1 MGSTSSQRTLW
12 QRYKQL
18 GLWSKLSIWGSLSSI
33 IALLIFFVIPQPRPL
48 APIQSNSAAR
58 SPGAMVLQSGRDIV
72 INAPS
77 ISTATSSHNRPEQG
91 GPKVHQSKAPR
102 VREGP
107 TQTMINSPGGIQ
119 AGGDVT
125 VNSDRRLI
133 NSIVL
138 QVSIETQTIASTVT
152 DVKVSAGLG
161 SALALFTANKT
172 RFRFVT
178 DFMIRDQQL
187 TPVQRRLTFVY
198 TPETPTE
205 LLGKPIE
212 LLASI
217 NLLAVDYAKIFATKH
232 FDTTIGDTIFNC
244 SVIINGVSVAT
255 ISAGVKPAGSLG
267 TGQANLNVVEVFSKI
282 PGAYAAAVSR

>member
-1 MGSTSSQRTLW
+1 MGSQRTLW

-18 GLWSKLSIWGSLSSI
+18 GFWSKLSVWGSLASI
-33 IALLIFFVIPQPRPL
+33 IALLLFFFVPQPRPL
-48 APIQSNSAAR
+48 ATIQSNSVAS
-58 SPGAMVLQSGRDIV
+58 SPGTTVLQSGRDIV
-72 INAPS
+72 INTPS
-77 ISTATSSHNRPEQG
+77 ISTTTTSNNK
-91 GPKVHQSKAPR
+91 PKQEGSTVHQSKAPR
-102 VREGP
+102 AKEGP

-138 QVSIETQTIASTVT
+138 QVLIETQTIVSTVT

-161 SALALFTANKT
+161 SALALFTADKT

-187 TPVQRRLTFVY
+187 TPTLRRLTFVY

-217 NLLAVDYAKIFATKH
+217 NLLVMDYAKIFSIKH
-232 FDTTIGDTIFNC
+232 FDTTLGDTILNC
-244 SVIINGVSVAT
+244 YVIINGVSVAT
-255 ISAGVKPAGSLG
+255 VSAGVQPTGALGAGQ
-267 TGQANLNVVEVFSKI
+267 TNLNVGEVFSKI
-282 PGAYAAAVSR
+282 PDVYAAEVSR